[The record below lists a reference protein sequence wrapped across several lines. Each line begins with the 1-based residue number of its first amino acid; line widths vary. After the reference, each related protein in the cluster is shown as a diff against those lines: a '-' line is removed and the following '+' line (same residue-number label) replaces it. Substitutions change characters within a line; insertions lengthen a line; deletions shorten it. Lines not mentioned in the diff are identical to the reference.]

1 MALTSIFLTEIDNI
15 LDAYSSWYDR
25 TIFHLRYARSSRWVL
40 YVKKDHV
47 DKVKKIVGIS
57 SPCADTAEYH
67 LSLTL
72 LQDKNFDNYKKK
84 DEERRKFT
92 RAQTMIAR
100 VVLWLYNRILMDIYS
115 VEL

>member
-40 YVKKDHV
+40 YVKEDHV

-57 SPCADTAEYH
+57 NPCADTAEYH
-67 LSLTL
+67 LSLP
-72 LQDKNFDNYKKK
+72 FPPVEK

-92 RAQTMIAR
+92 RAQTMTAKA
-100 VVLWLYNRILMDIYS
+100 VLWLYNKILMDIYS